1 MKTEVNMLRVGVRC
15 STRAFRVQGITRP
28 TINVGTGA
36 ASRYIPFV
44 RFNSSKTT
52 TTETVSETV
61 TDKVS
66 EIKNTLTSFAEG
78 SEAASK
84 PITDLT
90 SDQLGY
96 LDSIGLA
103 HGYGPTALLER
114 LLEFT
119 HVYTGLPWW
128 GTIIATT
135 LAVRFVMFPL
145 YVKASINGA
154 KMAKVKPELDQIM
167 QELKQAENPQE
178 QVQAAHKRK
187 ALMKEHD
194 IHMVHQMFPILQLPL
209 AYGFFQSLRKMANFP
224 VEGFS
229 TQGYGWFE
237 DLTQV
242 DPYLG
247 LQVITAA
254 VVVTMVRLGGETGAA
269 AMNPM
274 MKKVMTYVPILSI
287 FITKELSAAVVL
299 YFAANSAFSFVQAL
313 VLRNKYFRKLA
324 KMPPIVPPT
333 QIPGAKQP
341 PATVSEWWKEFNQS
355 MNQNVEK
362 KMKESNT
369 KLGAMHRRKNDLNN
383 GFIKKH

>member
-1 MKTEVNMLRVGVRC
+1 M
-15 STRAFRVQGITRP
+15 FRSCMARSQRSIRIQNALKPNILSLTPVFLKQNT
-28 TINVGTGA
+28 TI
-36 ASRYIPFV
+36 
-44 RFNSSKTT
+44 RFNSTKS
-52 TTETVSETV
+52 SEIA
-61 TDKVS
+61 DKVS
-66 EIKNTLTSFAEG
+66 EIKNELTSFDHEVNPTG
-78 SEAASK
+78 YIS
-84 PITDLT
+84 DMT

-103 HGYGPTALLER
+103 QGYGPTALIER
-114 LLEFT
+114 LLEYS

-128 GTIIATT
+128 ATIILTT
-135 LAVRFVMFPL
+135 AAVRSVMFPL

-154 KMAKVKPELDQIM
+154 KMAKIKPELDQVM
-167 QELKQAENPQE
+167 KELREAENPQE

-187 ALMKEHD
+187 ALMKEND
-194 IHMVHQMFPILQLPL
+194 VHMSHQMFPVLQLPI
-209 AYGFFQSLRKMANFP
+209 AYGFFQGLRKMANHP

-229 TQGYGWFE
+229 TQGNAWFE

-242 DPYLG
+242 DPYCG
-247 LQVITAA
+247 LQIISAA
-254 VVVTMVRLGGETGAA
+254 VVVSMVRLGGETGAA

-299 YFAANSAFSFVQAL
+299 YFAANAVFSFIQAL
-313 VLRNKYFRKLA
+313 VLRNKYFRKFA

-333 QIPGAKQP
+333 SIPGTKQP
-341 PATVSEWWKEFNQS
+341 PATVSEWWKEFNQN
-355 MNQNVEK
+355 MNQNVGK

-369 KLGAMHRRKNDLNN
+369 KLGAIHKRKNEVSN